1 MVKLIVGLKG
11 SGKTKSLIQL
21 ANTAVDTSNGT
32 VVCLEKG
39 TKLMHEIQYQARLV
53 NTDEY
58 GVSDGEM
65 LFGFVAGI
73 IASDHDAKDIFIDH
87 ALKICQT
94 DLKQFEEF
102 VLKTVKLAEQHDV
115 RVMMTRTS
123 CCSENRQAGR
133 TARCAGHHDRFCRKR
148 STAGNHFR
156 FRLSRFRIRV
166 FPNTFYT

>member
-21 ANTAVDTSNGT
+21 TNTAVDTSNGT

-39 TKLMHEIQYQARLV
+39 TKLMHEIKYQARLV

-65 LFGFVAGI
+65 LFGFVSGI

-87 ALKICQT
+87 ALKICQN

-102 VLKTVKLAEQHDV
+102 VLKTVELTEKHGV
-115 RVMMTRTS
+115 RVVMTGS
-123 CCSENRQAGR
+123 VEKEALPESI
-133 TARCAGHHDRFCRKR
+133 
-148 STAGNHFR
+148 SHFA
-156 FRLSRFRIRV
+156 
-166 FPNTFYT
+166 

>member
-11 SGKTKSLIQL
+11 SGKT
-21 ANTAVDTSNGT
+21 T

-39 TKLMHEIQYQARLV
+39 TKLMHEIKYQARLV

-65 LFGFVAGI
+65 LFRFVAGI

-87 ALKICQT
+87 ALKICQN

-115 RVMMTRTS
+115 RVIMNGS
-123 CCSENRQAGR
+123 V
-133 TARCAGHHDRFCRKR
+133 CRNTVGKA
-148 STAGNHFR
+148 S
-156 FRLSRFRIRV
+156 LSRFPAVHRMISRCMGTV
-166 FPNTFYT
+166 

>member
-39 TKLMHEIQYQARLV
+39 TKLMHEIKYQARLV

-73 IASDHDAKDIFIDH
+73 IFIDH
-87 ALKICQT
+87 ALKICQN

-115 RVMMTRTS
+115 RVIMTGSVEKEALPETIS
-123 CCSENRQAGR
+123 YFA
-133 TARCAGHHDRFCRKR
+133 
-148 STAGNHFR
+148 
-156 FRLSRFRIRV
+156 
-166 FPNTFYT
+166 